1 MSVSGHIGLEIRLLR
16 ERLKLSAKDL
26 AERVGLSPS
35 QISRLE
41 SGQRRVDAVV
51 LSRIARALDVHP
63 SHFFQG
69 FDASG
74 ADDAAEPPADPGA
87 SSSDEELA
95 PSAAAPPL
103 ALVEPVPAHL
113 GRVIKEERRR
123 KHVTPE
129 ELAQRVGKG
138 KAWVQ
143 DLEAGK
149 TDLVSG
155 EMLLKVAKAL
165 RLEPEVLL
173 EAQRAEIRDLRRG
186 LSRLER
192 AHTDRTLG
200 ELELGPG
207 EGPRRGLPLVEGE
220 GGGLP
225 QRFDGRRPEGRVVD
239 YVYLPGLRVHE
250 GFALSWRGDEMTRAL
265 EPSFRTG
272 DLLVF
277 SADRA
282 ARHEDLVLAAL
293 RAGGCAFRQLFLD
306 PKGLRLQPLNLAYPP
321 LILDRDD
328 VLELFVLVA
337 RLATV

>member
-1 MSVSGHIGLEIRLLR
+1 MSVSGQIGLEIKLLR

-51 LSRIARALDVHP
+51 LSKIARALEVHP

-69 FDASG
+69 FVPGAEDAG
-74 ADDAAEPPADPGA
+74 EPPASTPDPDAPEAGDGA
-87 SSSDEELA
+87 L
-95 PSAAAPPL
+95 PPL
-103 ALVEPVPAHL
+103 ALAEPAPQHL
-113 GRVIKEERRR
+113 GRLIREERRR
-123 KHVTPE
+123 KHITAD
-129 ELAQRVGKG
+129 ELAQRVGK
-138 KAWVQ
+138 ARSFVQ
-143 DLEAGK
+143 DLEGGRAE
-149 TDLVSG
+149 LVTG
-155 EMLLKVAKAL
+155 EVLTKVARAL
-165 RLEPEVLL
+165 GLAPEVLL

-186 LSRLER
+186 LARLER

-200 ELELGPG
+200 ELQLGPG
-207 EGPRRGLPLVEGE
+207 EGGRRGLPLVEAE
-220 GGGLP
+220 EGGLP
-225 QRFDGRRPEGRVVD
+225 RRFDGLRPEGKVVD
-239 YVYLPGLRVHE
+239 YVYVPGLRVSE
-250 GFALSWRGDEMTRAL
+250 GFAVVWRGEEMSRAL

-277 SADRA
+277 AADRA
-282 ARHEDLVLAAL
+282 ARHEDLVLAVL

-328 VLELFVLVA
+328 VQELFVLVA
-337 RLATV
+337 RLTTL